1 MTQRLQIVI
10 LIVLTVT
17 IYIATSARPSLL
29 DDADASHAMA
39 AQAMLERGD
48 WAVLHM
54 NGIAWLEKPPFH
66 YWLVAASFA
75 LLGETAFA
83 VRLPLALA
91 VTGLVFLIY
100 VFGSHFFGGRAGFY
114 AALVMCTS
122 VGTFLFTRVM
132 IPEAIYALEF
142 TAIFY
147 LFLRAWTGTLDVRI
161 AVWAVPALIGLAALT
176 RAAIG
181 PLFPLT
187 IIGLFV
193 LLTGGWRRLFTRGVS
208 PFVVGALAFA
218 VVAVP
223 WHLVAGLRTP
233 GFFWFYFI
241 NEQVRRALGTRI
253 PLDYATV
260 PLRIWWPA
268 HLVWFFPWSVFLLFA
283 LREVPGPR
291 RWRAS
296 PDPADQARLFLFSWA
311 ALILLFFT
319 VVTGS
324 RLEYYAFGSWPAIS
338 LLVGLG
344 LARAEER
351 QDAWLPRLQ
360 ALLAII
366 GVLVAGILGAL
377 VWISRDIPATQDL
390 SQLLASHPTDFYRLA
405 MANFFDLTPQ
415 AFAALRVP
423 AVGAA
428 LALSIGFS
436 IAWWLRKQGRT
447 WAPNL
452 VAALA
457 MLAFF
462 HSANLAYATFE
473 PRLSSRPLA
482 DELLKWLHP
491 SDRLVI
497 YGEFDAGSSLT
508 FYTRRQALI
517 YNGRYNGLAFG
528 SYFPDA
534 PPIFLT
540 DRDFPGVWDG
550 PARVFM
556 FVPPD
561 QREQALQRLPLD
573 RAYFVAERGGKALFV
588 NRPLEPGQLS
598 LGALVARPISGAVP
612 QPGERA
618 RNAQRDHLGDWLVAL
633 EHAQAL
639 SRGGAIQ

>member
-17 IYIATSARPSLL
+17 IYIATAARPSLL
-29 DDADASHAMA
+29 DDADSSHAMA

-54 NGIAWLEKPPFH
+54 NGIAWVEKPPVHF
-66 YWLVAASFA
+66 WLVAASFA
-75 LLGETAFA
+75 LFGENAFA
-83 VRLPLALA
+83 TRLPAALA
-91 VTGLVFLIY
+91 IMGLVLLVY
-100 VFGSHFFGGRAGFY
+100 SFGCRFFGNRAGFY

-122 VGTFLFTRVM
+122 VGTFIFTRVM

-147 LFLRAWTGTLDVRI
+147 LFLRAWTGTLDARI
-161 AVWAVPALIGLAALT
+161 AAWAVPALIGVAALT
-176 RAAIG
+176 RAGIG
-181 PLFPLT
+181 PLFPLA
-187 IIGLFV
+187 IIFLFIAV
-193 LLTGGWRRLFTRGVS
+193 VNGWRRLFSRGVS
-208 PFVVGALAFA
+208 PFVVGGLVFA

-223 WHLVAGLRTP
+223 WHFIAGLRAP

-253 PLDYATV
+253 PLDYAAV
-260 PLRIWWPA
+260 PLGIWWPA
-268 HLVWFFPWSVFLLFA
+268 HLVWFFPWSVFLPYA

-291 RWRAS
+291 RWRA
-296 PDPADQARLFLFSWA
+296 DPNPAAQARLFLFVWA
-311 ALILLFFT
+311 AVILLFFT
-319 VVTGS
+319 LVTGS
-324 RLEYYAFGSWPAIS
+324 RLEYYAFGSWPAIA

-351 QDAWLPRLQ
+351 RDAWVARLQ
-360 ALLAII
+360 ALLAIVA
-366 GVLVAGILGAL
+366 VLIAGILGVL
-377 VWISRDIPATQDL
+377 VWASSDIPATQDISRLL
-390 SQLLASHPTDFYRLA
+390 STHPTDFYRLA
-405 MANFFDLTPQ
+405 MANFFDVTPQ
-415 AFAALRVP
+415 AFAALRIP

-428 LALSIGFS
+428 LALSIGFPV
-436 IAWWLRKQGRT
+436 AWWLRKQGRT
-447 WAPNL
+447 WAPNV
-452 VAALA
+452 VAAFA

-482 DELLKWLHP
+482 DELLKWLQP

-517 YNGRYNGLAFG
+517 YNGRYNGLEFG
-528 SYFPDA
+528 SYFPGA
-534 PPIFLT
+534 PQIFLT
-540 DRDFPGVWDG
+540 DREFPSLWDG

-561 QREQALQRLPLD
+561 QRQEALLRLPLA
-573 RAYFVAERGGKALFV
+573 RAYFVAEKGGKALFV
-588 NRPLEPGQLS
+588 NRPLEPGQIS
-598 LGALVARPISGAVP
+598 LEALVARSTPGVP
-612 QPGERA
+612 PRAAESA
-618 RNAQRDHLGDWLVAL
+618 RNQHRDRVGEWAVAL
-633 EHAQAL
+633 ENAQAL
-639 SRGGAIQ
+639 SRRGAAR